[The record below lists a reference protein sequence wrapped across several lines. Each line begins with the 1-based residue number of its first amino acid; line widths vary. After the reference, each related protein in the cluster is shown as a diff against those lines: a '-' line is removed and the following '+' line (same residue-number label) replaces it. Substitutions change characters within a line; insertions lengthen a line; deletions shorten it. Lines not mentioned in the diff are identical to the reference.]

1 VSTPSPSSPPPVETV
16 EARLDALCWELVQ
29 LPSVI
34 TEEAA
39 LCDEL
44 ELRARLL
51 ERVEVERIGN
61 SIVCRGPRRDRPLI
75 SLFGHIDT
83 VPPNAG
89 SGPARRE
96 GDRLYGL
103 GASDM
108 KGGIAVMWAL
118 MERLDL
124 DALPFDLA
132 WVYYDQEEG
141 PYTNNGLGPVLDRVL
156 WLRETALAFCLE
168 PSDNAVQV
176 GAVGTLHAE
185 LTFLGKA
192 AHSARPWQGENAIH
206 KAGGVL
212 LELAGRPPVAVDC
225 GGFCFREVMSV
236 TMAQGGRA
244 RNVIPDRFVLNL
256 NYRFAPGKSVEDAQ
270 RDVLALVGGRAE
282 VDFTDLCPSGRVVT
296 NNPLL
301 QRFVALTGAA
311 VTAKQAWTDVARL
324 GAVGIDAVNFGPGL
338 TSQAHQRD
346 EFVELPLLHQGYGMF
361 HRFLTG
367 G

>member
-1 VSTPSPSSPPPVETV
+1 MSTPSPSSPPPVETV

-61 SIVCRGPRRDRPLI
+61 SIVCRGPRRGRPLI

-168 PSDNAVQV
+168 PSDHAVQV
-176 GAVGTLHAE
+176 GAVGTLHSE

-192 AHSARPWQGENAIH
+192 AHSARP
-206 KAGGVL
+206 
-212 LELAGRPPVAVDC
+212 
-225 GGFCFREVMSV
+225 
-236 TMAQGGRA
+236 
-244 RNVIPDRFVLNL
+244 
-256 NYRFAPGKSVEDAQ
+256 
-270 RDVLALVGGRAE
+270 
-282 VDFTDLCPSGRVVT
+282 
-296 NNPLL
+296 
-301 QRFVALTGAA
+301 
-311 VTAKQAWTDVARL
+311 
-324 GAVGIDAVNFGPGL
+324 
-338 TSQAHQRD
+338 
-346 EFVELPLLHQGYGMF
+346 
-361 HRFLTG
+361 
-367 G
+367 